1 MNILTLAITGLMALL
16 AVVFILFLF
25 VAIIFN
31 LKTGENYRHRLAN
44 KLDDL
49 RLVRMLGALGI
60 DANAYLHSEKII
72 DIHRQMERC
81 AACENTDQ
89 CDDRLSSNEI
99 AAEDI
104 DFCNNEKDLQGI
116 VKKQTNN

>member
-1 MNILTLAITGLMALL
+1 MNILTLTVIGLMALL
-16 AVVFILFLF
+16 AISFITFLF

-31 LKTGENYRHRLAN
+31 LKTGEKYRHSLAN

-60 DANAYLHSEKII
+60 DANAYLHSEKILE
-72 DIHRQMERC
+72 IHRQMERC
-81 AACENTDQ
+81 SACENTDQ
-89 CDDRLSSNEI
+89 CDDRLANNKI

-104 DFCNNEKDLQGI
+104 GFCDNEKDLQGI
-116 VKKQTNN
+116 VKKQTSH